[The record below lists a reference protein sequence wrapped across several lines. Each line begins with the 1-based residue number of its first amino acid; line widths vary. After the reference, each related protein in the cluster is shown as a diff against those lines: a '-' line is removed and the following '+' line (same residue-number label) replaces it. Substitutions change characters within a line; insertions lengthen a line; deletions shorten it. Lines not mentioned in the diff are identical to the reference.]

1 MNDLFVSRLKAAPAI
16 AILRGIT
23 VEELPE
29 VCDILNDA
37 GIKILEVPLNTPNAL
52 MCIAVAMKHCG
63 ERQSIG
69 AGTVLSVSDVRN
81 VHAAGGS
88 FIVSPNTDAE
98 VIRETKKLNMVSIP
112 GFYTATEGFE
122 AIKAG
127 ADVLKLFPAS
137 VGPGYV
143 KDLQAVI
150 KTPILAVG
158 GVNAGNIPD
167 FMKVCS
173 GVGIGSFLYKPGK
186 TMDEIR
192 TAAEAVAKAVGIK

>member
-1 MNDLFVSRLKAAPAI
+1 M
-16 AILRGIT
+16 
-23 VEELPE
+23 
-29 VCDILNDA
+29 
-37 GIKILEVPLNTPNAL
+37 
-52 MCIAVAMKHCG
+52 
-63 ERQSIG
+63 
-69 AGTVLSVSDVRN
+69 
-81 VHAAGGS
+81 
-88 FIVSPNTDAE
+88 
-98 VIRETKKLNMVSIP
+98 
-112 GFYTATEGFE
+112 
-122 AIKAG
+122 
-127 ADVLKLFPAS
+127 LKLFPAS

>member
-1 MNDLFVSRLKAAPAI
+1 MNELFVSRLKAAPAV

-23 VEELPE
+23 VEEVPE

-52 MCIAVAMKHCG
+52 MCIAVAVKHCG
-63 ERQSIG
+63 DRQSIG

-81 VHAAGGS
+81 VHAAGGT

-98 VIRETKKLNMVSIP
+98 VIRATKKLNMVSIP

>member
-1 MNDLFVSRLKAAPAI
+1 MNELFVSRLKAAPAV

-23 VEELPE
+23 VEEVPE

-52 MCIAVAMKHCG
+52 MCIAVAVKHCG
-63 ERQSIG
+63 DRQSIG

-81 VHAAGGS
+81 VHAAGGT
-88 FIVSPNTDAE
+88 FIVSPNTDKE